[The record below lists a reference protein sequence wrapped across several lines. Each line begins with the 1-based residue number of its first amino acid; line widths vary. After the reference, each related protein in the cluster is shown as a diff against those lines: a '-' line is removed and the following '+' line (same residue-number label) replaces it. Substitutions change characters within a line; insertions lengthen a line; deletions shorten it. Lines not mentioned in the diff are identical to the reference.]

1 MELDFRRMLRK
12 QVAVR
17 AESTAVE
24 DARGALS
31 YRTLDQRVNRLAH
44 VLAGHGVAMGD
55 RVALLLGNRTEFV
68 VALFAAARIGAI
80 TVPMNIREQAP
91 GLAYMLQHC
100 GAKLL
105 VHEADLVD
113 RLPAPQAVPALREW
127 RRVLRP
133 DGFLL
138 LVCPDLQ
145 AAAEMIAQDRL
156 MDVAYAGIRPYDIV
170 FSHQGLVAQGRAA
183 GHSFM
188 EHKSGYTL
196 SLLRALVNEAGF
208 AVHAATRMRQRFEL
222 WLIASVQ
229 ARSEADM
236 RALAQRHFAC

>member
-1 MELDFRRMLRK
+1 MQVHQWLNVGSGPAGSVLR
-12 QVAVR
+12 
-17 AESTAVE
+17 
-24 DARGALS
+24 
-31 YRTLDQRVNRLAH
+31 
-44 VLAGHGVAMGD
+44 
-55 RVALLLGNRTEFV
+55 
-68 VALFAAARIGAI
+68 
-80 TVPMNIREQAP
+80 PP
-91 GLAYMLQHC
+91 GLAAPDWSELRLDADPGVQPDVLAPANDLGPVASGSMDAVFSSHC
-100 GAKLL
+100 IEHLYL
-105 VHEADLVD
+105 D
-113 RLPAPQAVPALREW
+113 QAVPALREW

-208 AVHAATRMRQRFEL
+208 AVHAATCMRQRFEL
-222 WLIASVQ
+222 RLIASVQ